1 MGGVNKDKTKG
12 ASDYD
17 GYEQGDCE
25 SGVKHCAISS
35 SFKHLVPSES
45 SSSRCFGWMGR
56 QPERGFVLPRGR
68 HYTLHYT
75 SATGT

>member
-25 SGVKHCAISS
+25 SGVKQCAISS

-56 QPERGFVLPRGR
+56 QPERGFVLPRGKYPLLL
-68 HYTLHYT
+68 YTY
-75 SATGT
+75 GV